1 MKHKQFN
8 LSKNQLIVLET
19 IRKAKKP
26 LKAYSILS
34 SVKKKGINA
43 PPQVYRAL
51 EKLVE
56 IGVIHKIESKNAFVD
71 CKNSECETSKA
82 TAFSI
87 CKKCQKI
94 TEIMNSK
101 LSNYLTNFQDNTGMK
116 YEKYNLEFYG
126 LCKRCKL

>member
-1 MKHKQFN
+1 MKNKQVN
-8 LSKNQLIVLET
+8 LSKNQQIVLET

-56 IGVIHKIESKNAFVD
+56 LGVIHKIESKNAFVD
-71 CKNSECETSKA
+71 CKNSEWRDLKSN
-82 TAFSI
+82 SI
-87 CKKCQKI
+87 
-94 TEIMNSK
+94 
-101 LSNYLTNFQDNTGMK
+101 F
-116 YEKYNLEFYG
+116 NL
-126 LCKRCKL
+126 